1 MADTECKN
9 FIIFIK
15 SNPLVLLLLFVI
27 VFGTGILTSYSFSAF
42 SNPRIFEQEIIAQN
56 ILNNKGFV
64 YHYHGIDNFSFVGA
78 PAVYLFYFVHKLFGV
93 SIVPIIFF
101 QYTCSFMLGLIL
113 IFYIGKYLTDSTFVA
128 VIVGT
133 AAVMNPVLVYYHS
146 VNIHNLPVQAVM
158 ATSFLCFV
166 YDLFKNYVG
175 MSWKKISLYG
185 FFMGFAVLERST
197 LLLFLCMA
205 AACLLLVNRCR
216 LKRVIQV
223 VVIILTCA
231 FLSVSIW
238 FIRNHMVFEGKH
250 TFHLQSDAWFFFYR
264 GNNMSASG
272 TEYHNLNRETYLDT
286 LTEEEKKRI
295 SSGDEFF
302 ANEQYKRLS
311 LRDIKKD
318 PFRILRLYFNKMYY
332 FFWFSPTSGI
342 EYPAGFL
349 KMAKIYYSIFYSL
362 FIYGVYYYI
371 KNKKDNLFLFLSF
384 GFIICLAMAQSFFYV
399 QLRHRIPVEPVM
411 YVFAFLPIGERLAG
425 YFNSRKS

>member
-1 MADTECKN
+1 MADTESKN
-9 FIIFIK
+9 FIFFIK
-15 SNPLVLLLLFVI
+15 SNPQVLLLLFVI
-27 VFGTGILTSYSFSAF
+27 VFGAGILTSYFFSAV

-56 ILNNKGFV
+56 LLNNKGFL
-64 YHYHGIDNFSFVGA
+64 YHYNGIEYFSFAAA
-78 PAVYLFYFVHKLFGV
+78 PSVYLFYFVHKLFGA

-101 QYTCSFMLGLIL
+101 QYTCSFLLGLIL

-128 VIVGT
+128 VIVGI

-146 VNIHNLPVQAVM
+146 VNIHSLPVLTVM
-158 ATSFLCFV
+158 AISFLCFV
-166 YDLFKNYVG
+166 YDLFKNYED
-175 MSWKKISLYG
+175 MSWKKISLFG
-185 FFMGFAVLERST
+185 FFMGFAALERPT
-197 LLLFLCMA
+197 LVLFFCMSAVCLLF
-205 AACLLLVNRCR
+205 VNRCR

-238 FIRNHMVFEGKH
+238 FIRNHMVYEGKH
-250 TFHLQSDAWFFFYR
+250 TFHSQSLSWFIFYR
-264 GNNMSASG
+264 GNNISSLG
-272 TEYHNLNRETYLDT
+272 TEYHNLNRETYHDT
-286 LTEEEKKRI
+286 LTEEEKKSIR
-295 SSGDEFF
+295 SGDEFF
-302 ANEQYKRLS
+302 ANEQFKRLS

-318 PFRILRLYFNKMYY
+318 PFRILRLYFNKMFY

-349 KMAKIYYSIFYSL
+349 KMAKIYYLIFYSL

-425 YFNSRKS
+425 YFNSRRS

>member
-1 MADTECKN
+1 MADTESKN
-9 FIIFIK
+9 FIFFIK
-15 SNPLVLLLLFVI
+15 SNPQVLLLLFVI
-27 VFGTGILTSYSFSAF
+27 VFGAGILTSYFFSAV

-56 ILNNKGFV
+56 LLNNEGFV
-64 YHYHGIDNFSFVGA
+64 NHYNGIENYSFVSA
-78 PAVYLFYFVHKLFGV
+78 PSVYLFYFVHKLFGV
-93 SIVPIIFF
+93 SIVPIILF
-101 QYTCSFMLGLIL
+101 QYTCSFLLGLIL
-113 IFYIGKYLTDSTFVA
+113 IFYIWKYLTDYTFVA
-128 VIVGT
+128 VIVGI

-146 VNIHNLPVQAVM
+146 VNIHNLPVLALMSIV
-158 ATSFLCFV
+158 FLCIV
-166 YDLFKNYVG
+166 YDLFKNYED

-185 FFMGFAVLERST
+185 FFMGFAVLERPT
-197 LLLFLCMA
+197 LLLFFCMSA
-205 AACLLLVNRCR
+205 VCLLFVNRCR

-238 FIRNHMVFEGKH
+238 FIRNHVVFEGKH
-250 TFHLQSDAWFFFYR
+250 TFHLQSNAWLFFYR
-264 GNNMSASG
+264 GNNMSSLG
-272 TEYHNLNRETYLDT
+272 TEYHNFNRETYRDT
-286 LTEEEKKRI
+286 LTEDDMKSI
-295 SSGDEFF
+295 SAGDEFF

-362 FIYGVYYYI
+362 FIYGVCYYI